1 MVGIPQG
8 GEDVGSAR
16 PHVYSDRGRLT
27 QHDVRHGRNRQ
38 NMPPGRDAVV
48 VPATL
53 DNVRNGLAIDLQV
66 GCKVPAEVRH
76 SDHNETAT
84 WLSRGVGYGDCKEED
99 ENQKKSADIA
109 G

>member
-1 MVGIPQG
+1 M
-8 GEDVGSAR
+8 R
-16 PHVYSDRGRLT
+16 
-27 QHDVRHGRNRQ
+27 
-38 NMPPGRDAVV
+38 PGRDAVV
-48 VPATL
+48 VAATL

-66 GCKVPAEVRH
+66 GGKVPAEVRH

-84 WLSRGVGYGDCKEED
+84 WLGRAVGYRDCRKED

>member
-8 GEDVGSAR
+8 GENVGSAW

-27 QHDVRHGRNRQ
+27 QLVIRHGRNRQ

-53 DNVRNGLAIDLQV
+53 DNVRNGLVIDLKV
-66 GCKVPAEVRH
+66 GGKVPAEVRH

-84 WLSRGVGYGDCKEED
+84 WLSRGVGCLDCRE
-99 ENQKKSADIA
+99 
-109 G
+109 

>member
-1 MVGIPQG
+1 M
-8 GEDVGSAR
+8 
-16 PHVYSDRGRLT
+16 
-27 QHDVRHGRNRQ
+27 
-38 NMPPGRDAVV
+38 V

-66 GCKVPAEVRH
+66 GGKVPTEVRH

-84 WLSRGVGYGDCKEED
+84 WLSGGVGYRDCREED
-99 ENQKKSADIA
+99 ENQKKSAVA